1 MILRRKTMQTPSE
14 AVWKLCKGIDE
25 NEKVG
30 QTWLM
35 TKSNQAYP
43 TDLNDTEW
51 RQIAPYLPGA
61 KPTGRPREIAWREI
75 MNGIFYMVKNGCVW
89 RALPHDLPAWQTV
102 YYYFRLFQK
111 SQLWEKLNTIIREGV
126 RVKEGREPQASAM
139 IIDSQSAKSAEGGE
153 KIGFDGGKLVKGRK
167 RNLITD
173 TIGLVVLAKV
183 TAANVQDVHAGKQIL
198 TELKKRTELIIRLR
212 KIFADGGY
220 RGELID
226 WVKDQL
232 HSEMEIVLKLGEQK
246 GFQVLPKR
254 WVIER
259 TNAWVTRN
267 RRMARDYERLPE
279 TSESFIYILMIRLG
293 LRRLVRT

>member
-1 MILRRKTMQTPSE
+1 
-14 AVWKLCKGIDE
+14 
-25 NEKVG
+25 
-30 QTWLM
+30 M

-51 RQIAPYLPGA
+51 AQIAPYLPGP
-61 KPTGRPREIAWREI
+61 KPRGRPREVLWREI
-75 MNGIFYMVKNGCVW
+75 MNGMFYVVKNGCVW

-111 SQLWEKLNTIIREGV
+111 SQLWEKLNTILRERV
-126 RVKEGREPQASAM
+126 RVKEGRDPQASAM

-153 KIGFDGGKLVKGRK
+153 KIGFDGGKRVKGRK

-173 TIGLVVLAKV
+173 TIGLVILAKV
-183 TAANVQDVHAGKQIL
+183 TAANVQDVHAGKQTL
-198 TELKKRTELIIRLR
+198 EELRKRVELITRLQ

-220 RGELID
+220 RGELVS
-226 WVKDQL
+226 WVKNEL
-232 HSEMEIVLKLGEQK
+232 HAEMEIVLKLGEQK
-246 GFQVLPKR
+246 GFQLLPKR

-259 TNAWVTRN
+259 TNAWISRN
-267 RRMARDYERLPE
+267 RRMARDYERLTE
-279 TSESFIYILMIRLG
+279 SSEAFIYILMIRLG

>member
-1 MILRRKTMQTPSE
+1 
-14 AVWKLCKGIDE
+14 
-25 NEKVG
+25 
-30 QTWLM
+30 M

-43 TDLNDTEW
+43 TDVNDTEW
-51 RQIAPYLPGA
+51 AQIAPYLPEP
-61 KPTGRPREIAWREI
+61 KSSGRPREIPWREI

-111 SQLWEKLNTIIREGV
+111 SQLWEKLNTLIRERV

-198 TELKKRTELIIRLR
+198 VELKKRTELITRLR

-220 RGELID
+220 RGELLK
-226 WVKDQL
+226 WVKEEL
-232 HSEMEIVLKLGEQK
+232 HVEMEIVLKLGDKK

-254 WVIER
+254 WVVER

-267 RRMARDYERLPE
+267 RRMARDYERLAE
-279 TSESFIYILMIRLG
+279 TSESFIYVLMIRLG
-293 LRRLVRT
+293 LRRLAHI

>member
-1 MILRRKTMQTPSE
+1 
-14 AVWKLCKGIDE
+14 
-25 NEKVG
+25 
-30 QTWLM
+30 M

-51 RQIAPYLPGA
+51 AQIAPYLPEP

-75 MNGIFYMVKNGCVW
+75 MNGMFYMVKNGCVW

-111 SQLWEKLNTIIREGV
+111 SLLWENLNTIIRERV
-126 RVKEGREPQASAM
+126 RVQEGREPQASAM
-139 IIDSQSAKSAEGGE
+139 IMDSQSAKSAEGGE

-173 TIGLVVLAKV
+173 TIGLVVLVKV

-198 TELKKRTELIIRLR
+198 IELKKRTARIARLR

-220 RGELID
+220 RGELVN
-226 WVKDQL
+226 WVKNEL
-232 HSEMEIVLKLGEQK
+232 HAEMEIVLKLGDQK

-267 RRMARDYERLPE
+267 RRMARDYERLAE

-293 LRRLVRT
+293 LRRLAKI

>member
-1 MILRRKTMQTPSE
+1 
-14 AVWKLCKGIDE
+14 
-25 NEKVG
+25 
-30 QTWLM
+30 M
-35 TKSNQAYP
+35 TKSKQAYP

-51 RQIAPYLPGA
+51 VQIAPYLPEA
-61 KPTGRPREIAWREI
+61 KSTGRPREIPWREI
-75 MNGIFYMVKNGCVW
+75 MNGMFYMVKNGCVW

-111 SQLWEKLNTIIREGV
+111 SLLWENLNTIIRERV
-126 RVKEGREPQASAM
+126 RVKEGRESQASAM

-153 KIGFDGGKLVKGRK
+153 KVGFDGGKLVKGRK

-198 TELKKRTELIIRLR
+198 IELKKRTELITRLR

-220 RGELID
+220 RGELVN
-226 WVKDQL
+226 WVKNEL
-232 HSEMEIVLKLGEQK
+232 HAEMEIVLKLGDKK

-267 RRMARDYERLPE
+267 RRMARDYERLTE
-279 TSESFIYILMIRLG
+279 TSEAFIYILMIRLG
-293 LRRLVRT
+293 LRRLTHI

>member
-1 MILRRKTMQTPSE
+1 
-14 AVWKLCKGIDE
+14 
-25 NEKVG
+25 
-30 QTWLM
+30 M

-51 RQIAPYLPGA
+51 AQIAPYLPE
-61 KPTGRPREIAWREI
+61 PSLMGRPREIPWRDI

-89 RALPHDLPAWQTV
+89 RALPHDFPVWQTV

-111 SQLWEKLNTIIREGV
+111 NLLWEKLNTIIREQV

-153 KIGFDGGKLVKGRK
+153 EIGFDGGKLVRGRK
-167 RNLITD
+167 RTLIVD
-173 TIGLVVLAKV
+173 TLGLVAVAKV
-183 TAANVQDVHAGKQIL
+183 TAANKADVNAGKEALVDLKAKPEL
-198 TELKKRTELIIRLR
+198 TERLK

-220 RGELID
+220 RGELLN
-226 WVKDQL
+226 WVKSEL
-232 HSEMEIVLKLGEQK
+232 HAEMEIVLKLGDQK

-254 WVIER
+254 WAVER

-267 RRMARDYERLPE
+267 RRMARDYERLAE

-293 LRRLVRT
+293 LRRLAGTCSSY

>member
-1 MILRRKTMQTPSE
+1 M
-14 AVWKLCKGIDE
+14 
-25 NEKVG
+25 
-30 QTWLM
+30 
-35 TKSNQAYP
+35 
-43 TDLNDTEW
+43 
-51 RQIAPYLPGA
+51 QIAPYLPEP
-61 KPTGRPREIAWREI
+61 KRTGRPREIPWREI
-75 MNGIFYMVKNGCVW
+75 MNGMFYIVKNGCVW

-102 YYYFRLFQK
+102 YYYFRLFGKDQI
-111 SQLWEKLNTIIREGV
+111 WEKMNATIRTSV

-139 IIDSQSAKSAEGGE
+139 IIDSQSIKSAEGGE

-198 TELKKRTELIIRLR
+198 IELQKRTELLTRLQ

-220 RGELID
+220 RGELVN
-226 WVKDQL
+226 WVKNELQVD
-232 HSEMEIVLKLGEQK
+232 MEIVLKLADQK

-267 RRMARDYERLPE
+267 RRMARDYERLAE

-293 LRRLVRT
+293 LRRLIRK